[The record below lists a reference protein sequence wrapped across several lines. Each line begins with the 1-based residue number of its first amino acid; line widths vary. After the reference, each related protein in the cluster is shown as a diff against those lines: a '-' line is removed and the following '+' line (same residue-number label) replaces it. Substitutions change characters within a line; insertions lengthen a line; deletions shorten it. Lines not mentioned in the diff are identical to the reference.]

1 MTSTGTP
8 QEPDPQQSPSPGA
21 SSQAANA
28 SAPPADPAA
37 TDVPASSAP
46 SQRAGEPE
54 AADGGASTGSPDGA
68 SEREEEQ
75 RGRPWGWITV
85 VGILAAAALGL
96 GIWAIQLNSDLDDA
110 NTTVATQE
118 QQITEAQ
125 ESGGELVQSAKQAF
139 DDLSNELGATRA
151 DLKSTQAELDDATE
165 SADQAAQ
172 QAAQATD
179 ETEQLQAELDGA
191 EAKAQGAAAC
201 TKSVVAA
208 LGGIFDGETLQAGVE
223 AAAADVQALQ
233 PECGAALSE

>member
-8 QEPDPQQSPSPGA
+8 QEPDPQQTP
-21 SSQAANA
+21 
-28 SAPPADPAA
+28 AP
-37 TDVPASSAP
+37 
-46 SQRAGEPE
+46 
-54 AADGGASTGSPDGA
+54 GGASTGSPDGA

-85 VGILAAAALGL
+85 AGILGAAALGL

-125 ESGGELVQSAKQAF
+125 ESGGDLVQSAKRAF
-139 DDLSNELGATRA
+139 DDLGNELGATRA

-172 QAAQATD
+172 QAAQAAD

-208 LGGIFDGETLQAGVE
+208 LGGIFEGETLQAGVE